1 MMFLRNTF
9 LSGADTFFTILGTF
23 ILTPIVLN
31 KFGIEIYG
39 IYVFMSLFSVYGVL
53 AFLDL
58 GLEGASTRLV
68 ADYNSK
74 KKIRHAKR
82 IYYFST
88 LLYLLIAIFVVTFI
102 TFFQSSIFQQSE
114 IILSK
119 EVFVDTLFYLS
130 LNIAAQFFSLSAVS
144 YLQGLEK
151 YYLTKI
157 TNIFSIILQ
166 VSLIYYYFNFRD
178 SDFSTIFL
186 ILSFVTFLRAL
197 GLHFFAFI
205 EAKEMN
211 SNQEKSLDEG
221 IFKKLVITSSQ
232 LFAGRLVGL
241 FYNQSDKIIIWFF
254 STPSLLAVYDIA
266 LKISSLAR
274 VCLTVINSAVI
285 PRVASLKGRNET
297 QLIKIFFSFLN
308 TSSLFVMAMIC
319 AWISI
324 NINFL
329 VDFWLSQSI
338 EQVNIISNLM
348 LAAIFISVF
357 SSISQTFFI
366 GLGTIIETVKFSVY
380 GVIVKLIISLIMF
393 YYFSLV
399 GLVLG
404 TLVAEC
410 IMFALY
416 YFAIKNNEKNYYG
429 MQVNSLRNL
438 VPITAIFLSITIF
451 FLELFSKYSNT
462 LFVSSG
468 IFIILLTIFLIKFRH
483 NGNSLSSLLRKI
495 SK

>member
-151 YYLTKI
+151 YYITKI

-232 LFAGRLVGL
+232 LFAGRLVGY
-241 FYNQSDKIIIWFF
+241 FTTKVTDY
-254 STPSLLAVYDIA
+254 Y
-266 LKISSLAR
+266 
-274 VCLTVINSAVI
+274 
-285 PRVASLKGRNET
+285 
-297 QLIKIFFSFLN
+297 
-308 TSSLFVMAMIC
+308 
-319 AWISI
+319 
-324 NINFL
+324 L
-329 VDFWLSQSI
+329 V
-338 EQVNIISNLM
+338 
-348 LAAIFISVF
+348 
-357 SSISQTFFI
+357 
-366 GLGTIIETVKFSVY
+366 
-380 GVIVKLIISLIMF
+380 
-393 YYFSLV
+393 
-399 GLVLG
+399 
-404 TLVAEC
+404 
-410 IMFALY
+410 
-416 YFAIKNNEKNYYG
+416 
-429 MQVNSLRNL
+429 
-438 VPITAIFLSITIF
+438 
-451 FLELFSKYSNT
+451 
-462 LFVSSG
+462 
-468 IFIILLTIFLIKFRH
+468 FRH
-483 NGNSLSSLLRKI
+483 LHF
-495 SK
+495 